1 MPPFTVLVD
10 GNFVHAVTTKNYDVE
25 EHLSRILDVES
36 GRCAMVTTGSVYDE
50 LRTLAS
56 GEGGD
61 AFKPSCAAA
70 SRLKRLRV
78 GGGGSCND
86 SLTPAE
92 SILKLIGQHNRHKY
106 VVATQDAELQAKL
119 RKIPGVPIVFFAR
132 AMLIMEAPSDASN
145 VFYQSRESKKLAP
158 KKEERRALEGIQE
171 HPKEGKKP
179 SRKKRK
185 GPKQQIRFHV
195 RKQKR
200 KSRGEK
206 RLMMLIMVQV
216 LRERKKNDG
225 GSGSA
230 NTRDL
235 LYNLFST

>member
-1 MPPFTVLVD
+1 
-10 GNFVHAVTTKNYDVE
+10 
-25 EHLSRILDVES
+25 
-36 GRCAMVTTGSVYDE
+36 MVTTGSVYDE

-145 VFYQSRESKKLAP
+145 VFYKSRESKKLAP
-158 KKEERRALEGIQE
+158 KKRREESTGGNSRTSKRRKEALA
-171 HPKEGKKP
+171 
-179 SRKKRK
+179 
-185 GPKQQIRFHV
+185 
-195 RKQKR
+195 QKAQGTKAT
-200 KSRGEK
+200 KSTF
-206 RLMMLIMVQV
+206 M
-216 LRERKKNDG
+216 
-225 GSGSA
+225 
-230 NTRDL
+230 
-235 LYNLFST
+235 